1 MSDATGDL
9 DMMCFTEHI
18 TKIFDMSTNDLAK
31 LREEENEDYLAI
43 AQRVVNK
50 KFYFK
55 IIIKASERTLGKF
68 SYFI

>member
-1 MSDATGDL
+1 
-9 DMMCFTEHI
+9 MMCFTDHI
-18 TKIFDMSTNDLAK
+18 NKIFDMSTNDLAK

-55 IIIKASERTLGKF
+55 LIIKSKRKNYG
-68 SYFI
+68 

>member
-55 IIIKASERTLGKF
+55 LIIKSKRKNYG
-68 SYFI
+68 